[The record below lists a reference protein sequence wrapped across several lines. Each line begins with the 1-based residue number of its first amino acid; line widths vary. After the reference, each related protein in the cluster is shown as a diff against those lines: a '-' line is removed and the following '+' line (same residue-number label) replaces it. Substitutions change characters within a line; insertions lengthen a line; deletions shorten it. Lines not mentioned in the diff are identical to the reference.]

1 MGSMASLPIQPRFR
15 QGPIVVCGL
24 GSLGQACLLRL
35 LDFEAALVGL
45 DLIAPTWGHTALAEA
60 LAARVVLGDM
70 RRPEILRRAGVIEAR
85 AVLLLSSE
93 STVNFE
99 AALQV
104 RLLNASAEIVVRS
117 SSRDASFGALLE
129 QRLPGIAVVDPL
141 LLTAEAVAQSLR
153 SGDQAAQLEVDG
165 HRFEVYDAIE
175 PTEVAAAAAYDRQ
188 FRSLRLPP
196 ETGWGTRPQGRMVV
210 SPLGFRRSQAL
221 PQARADGRGAGGGG
235 RRQPGVIQAL
245 QRLRPWQRSWEWGRQ
260 RTALQ
265 WIATTALLL
274 LLAGGIGVFSLRG
287 GWQQGL
293 FVTLALLKG
302 EYVDPVNV
310 LLAQSP
316 NQSLASVDGR
326 LIAGTLLYS
335 LIGTLLTSGLV
346 AVILE
351 RLLSAR
357 FGIARPR
364 RLKRGSAQILL
375 LHGGTLAS
383 QVGRAL
389 TRARLKVVRVEA
401 GGNAAGA
408 SGEAVVVERLENA
421 ETLLK
426 HCRVEAIG
434 LLSSDLLANL
444 QGALSL
450 QQRWPLARLVI
461 LSHAVE
467 AAERLGEL
475 LGGVTVI
482 STMEL
487 ACDALVATA
496 FGERV
501 EGIARLNGS
510 NLLVVR
516 YELRA
521 GDSLCG
527 HSIARFENGYGVT
540 VISHSQPRTPGARA
554 LPAPETVLRAG
565 DQVVILSNL
574 AGLRRI
580 ELGQLDPPGWRL
592 QLQAH
597 LPAEAQFELKQCLGR
612 YFDKPPG
619 AMADLLDGGTHLSD
633 PLDEDF
639 GRLVEGKLN
648 RLGVRCSLLSRVG
661 IEGDLD
667 QEPG

>member
-1 MGSMASLPIQPRFR
+1 VDLSASPIRPSPL
-15 QGPIVVCGL
+15 QGAIVVCGL

-35 LDFEAALVGL
+35 LDFEVALIGL
-45 DLIAPTWGHTALAEA
+45 DLNPPAWSHPELAEA
-60 LAARVVLGDM
+60 LAGQVRQGDM
-70 RRPEILRRAGVIEAR
+70 RRPEVLRGAAVVEAR
-85 AVLLLSSE
+85 SVLLLSSE

-104 RLLNASAEIVVRS
+104 RLLNPRAEIVVRS

-141 LLTAEAVAQSLR
+141 LLTAAAVAQSLR
-153 SGDQAAQLEVDG
+153 SGDQAAHFEVDG
-165 HRFEVYDAIE
+165 HRFEVFDAIDPAE
-175 PTEVAAAAAYDRQ
+175 IAAATSYDRNY
-188 FRSLRLPP
+188 RSLRLPK
-196 ETGWGTRPQGRMVV
+196 ETGWGTRPRGSMVV
-210 SPLGFRRSQAL
+210 SPLGFRRSLSSSPTRHPAGES
-221 PQARADGRGAGGGG
+221 AAAGGHGQSV
-235 RRQPGVIQAL
+235 RARFL
-245 QRLRPWQRSWEWGRQ
+245 QLMRPWQRAWDWVRQ

-265 WIATTALLL
+265 WVTTGLLL
-274 LLAGGIGVFSLRG
+274 TLLAGGIGVFSLRG

-310 LLAQSP
+310 LLAETPRQT
-316 NQSLASVDGR
+316 LADVDGR

-364 RLKRGSAQILL
+364 TLKRGSSQVLL
-375 LHGGTLAS
+375 LHGGAMAA
-383 QVGRAL
+383 QVGAVL
-389 TRARLKVVRVEA
+389 MRARLQVVRVEA
-401 GGNAAGA
+401 SGNGGGR
-408 SGEAVVVERLENA
+408 SGGPEGVVVERLENA
-421 ETLLK
+421 ETLLR

-434 LLSSDLLANL
+434 LLSTDLLANL

-450 QQRWPLARLVI
+450 QQRWPQARLVI

-475 LGGVTVI
+475 LGGVTVL
-482 STMEL
+482 STMDL

-501 EGIARLNGS
+501 AGIARIQGS
-510 NLLVVR
+510 NLLLVR
-516 YELRA
+516 YLVKI

-527 HSIARFENGYGVT
+527 RSIARLESGYGVT
-540 VISHSQPRTPGARA
+540 VITRRQPGTAGAKA
-554 LPAPETVLRAG
+554 LPPPETTLAEG
-565 DQVVILSNL
+565 DQLVILADL

-580 ELGQLDPPGWRL
+580 ELGRLDPPGWRL
-592 QLQAH
+592 QLEAH
-597 LPAEAQFELKQCLGR
+597 LPTEALFEVKQCLGR
-612 YFDKPPG
+612 YFGKPPG
-619 AMADLLDGGTHLSD
+619 ALAHLLDGGIHFTD

-639 GRLVEGKLN
+639 GHLVERKLT
-648 RLGVRCSLLSRVG
+648 RLGVRCAMQRL
-661 IEGDLD
+661 ETMD
-667 QEPG
+667 

>member
-1 MGSMASLPIQPRFR
+1 MASLPIRPMPR

-35 LDFEAALVGL
+35 LEFEAKLVCL
-45 DLIAPTWGHTALAEA
+45 DLTTPAWSHPDLAEA
-60 LAARVVLGDM
+60 LAARVCLGDM
-70 RRPEILRRAGVIEAR
+70 RRAEILRRAGVAEAR

-153 SGDQAAQLEVDG
+153 SGDQAAQFEVDG
-165 HRFEVYDAIE
+165 HRFEVFDATDPDEI
-175 PTEVAAAAAYDRQ
+175 TAAATYDRQ
-188 FRSLRLPP
+188 YRRLRLPG
-196 ETGWGTRPQGRMVV
+196 ETGWGTRPQGQMLI
-210 SPLGFRRSQAL
+210 SPLGLRRNQSLAPSRVARLGPALGELRRS
-221 PQARADGRGAGGGG
+221 
-235 RRQPGVIQAL
+235 GVLKAL
-245 QRLRPWQRSWEWGRQ
+245 QRLRPWQRAWEWGRQ

-265 WIATTALLL
+265 WIASSLLLL
-274 LLAGGIGVFSLRG
+274 LLAGGIAVFSQQG

-310 LLAQSP
+310 LLAESP
-316 NQSLASVDGR
+316 KQTLAAVDGR

-357 FGIARPR
+357 FGITRPR

-375 LHGGTLAS
+375 LHGGAMAA
-383 QVGRAL
+383 QVGAAL
-389 TRARLKVVRVEA
+389 SRARLQVVRVD
-401 GGNAAGA
+401 A
-408 SGEAVVVERLENA
+408 SGTTGSAAREAVLVERLESA

-444 QGALSL
+444 HGALSL
-450 QQRWPLARLVI
+450 QQRWPQARLVI

-482 STMEL
+482 STMDL

-501 EGIARLNGS
+501 EGIARINGS
-510 NLLVVR
+510 NLLLVR
-516 YELRA
+516 YQLKA
-521 GDSLCG
+521 ADSLCG
-527 HSIARFENGYGVT
+527 RSIARLENGYGVT
-540 VISHSQPRTPGARA
+540 VITRWQPRSAGAKA
-554 LPAPETVLRAG
+554 LPPPETVLLEG
-565 DQVVILSNL
+565 DQLVILANL

-580 ELGQLDPPGWRL
+580 ELGQLDSPGWRL
-592 QLQAH
+592 QFEAH

-612 YFDKPPG
+612 YFGKPPG
-619 AMADLLDGGTHLSD
+619 AMAHLLDGGIHLSD

-639 GRLVEGKLN
+639 GRLVERKLN
-648 RLGVRCSLLSRVG
+648 RLGARCSLQSMAGLEAGQRQDAG
-661 IEGDLD
+661 
-667 QEPG
+667 